1 MSKLT
6 KPLAGYNKKYYI
18 CKHLN
23 TKIMKELLNKLAAA
37 KAEIKA
43 TKLKKEGKN
52 TFSNYEYFTPS
63 QIEFLVATACHNNK
77 LLTSFDLIRNDLG
90 VYGRLTIY
98 DLESGEKLTT
108 EMASAIPEI
117 KATNIAQQLGGCV
130 TYTERYLKMSLF
142 GITDNQLDFD
152 TTENTKKQAEP
163 KTAKTAPEQPKVID
177 TTKIVFDYLAN
188 NAEALLYYKKM
199 HLFETMDD
207 LTDGQIKEIYEH
219 LKKYNKL

>member
-1 MSKLT
+1 
-6 KPLAGYNKKYYI
+6 
-18 CKHLN
+18 
-23 TKIMKELLNKLAAA
+23 MKELLNKLAVA

-108 EMASAIPEI
+108 QMASAIPEI

-152 TTENTKKQAEP
+152 TTENTKKQAEAP
-163 KTAKTAPEQPKVID
+163 KAPEQPKVID
-177 TTKIVFDYLAN
+177 PKKVVLDYLAN
-188 NAEALLYYKKM
+188 NAAALLYYQKM
-199 HLFETMDD
+199 HLFTTMDE
-207 LTDGQIKEIYEH
+207 LTSGQIKEIYEH
-219 LKKYNKL
+219 LKNNNKL

>member
-1 MSKLT
+1 
-6 KPLAGYNKKYYI
+6 
-18 CKHLN
+18 
-23 TKIMKELLNKLAAA
+23 MKELLNKLAAA

-177 TTKIVFDYLAN
+177 TTKTVFDYLAN
-188 NAEALLYYKKM
+188 NAEALSYYKKQ
-199 HLFETMDD
+199 HLFVTMDE

-219 LKKYNKL
+219 LKKYKKI

>member
-1 MSKLT
+1 
-6 KPLAGYNKKYYI
+6 
-18 CKHLN
+18 
-23 TKIMKELLNKLAAA
+23 MKELLNKLAAA

-52 TFSNYEYFTPS
+52 TYSNYEYFTPS

-90 VYGRLTIY
+90 VYGRLTVY

-163 KTAKTAPEQPKVID
+163 KPATKAPEQPKVID
-177 TTKIVFDYLAN
+177 TRKAVFNVLAN
-188 NAEALLYYKKM
+188 NAEALSYYKKQ
-199 HLFETMDD
+199 HLFTTIDE
-207 LTDGQIKEIYEH
+207 LTDGQIREIYEH

>member
-1 MSKLT
+1 
-6 KPLAGYNKKYYI
+6 
-18 CKHLN
+18 
-23 TKIMKELLNKLAAA
+23 MKELLNKLASA
-37 KAEIKA
+37 KAEIKS

-90 VYGRLTIY
+90 VFGRLTVY

-117 KATNIAQQLGGCV
+117 KATNIVQQLGGCV

-163 KTAKTAPEQPKVID
+163 KQAEKKPENQKVID
-177 TTKIVFDYLAN
+177 TRKVVCDFLAN
-188 NAEALLYYKKM
+188 KPEALSFYRKM
-199 HLFETMDD
+199 HLFTTSDE
-207 LTDGQIKEIYEH
+207 LTNGQIKEIYED
-219 LKKYNKL
+219 LKKRGNL

>member
-1 MSKLT
+1 
-6 KPLAGYNKKYYI
+6 
-18 CKHLN
+18 
-23 TKIMKELLNKLAAA
+23 MKELLNKLAAA

-52 TFSNYEYFTPS
+52 TYSNYEYFTPS
-63 QIEFLVATACHNNK
+63 QIEFLVANACHANK
-77 LLTSFDLIRNDLG
+77 LLTSFDLIRNELG
-90 VYGRLTIY
+90 VYGRLTVY
-98 DLESGEKLTT
+98 DLESGESLST

-117 KATNIAQQLGGCV
+117 KATNTAQQLGGCV

-152 TTENTKKQAEP
+152 TTENTKKQNETATTAP
-163 KTAKTAPEQPKVID
+163 KAPEQPKVIS

-188 NAEALLYYKKM
+188 NAEALSYYKKQY
-199 HLFETMDD
+199 LFTTMDE

-219 LKKYNKL
+219 LKKYKKL

>member
-1 MSKLT
+1 
-6 KPLAGYNKKYYI
+6 
-18 CKHLN
+18 
-23 TKIMKELLNKLAAA
+23 MKELLNKIASA

-43 TKLKKEGKN
+43 TKLKKEGEN
-52 TFSNYEYFTPS
+52 TYSKYSYFTPS

-98 DLESGEKLTT
+98 DLESGEKLTA

-163 KTAKTAPEQPKVID
+163 KPATKAPEQPKVID
-177 TTKIVFDYLAN
+177 PAKIVFDYLAN
-188 NAEALLYYKKM
+188 NAEALLYYRKM
-199 HLFETMDD
+199 HLFETTDD
-207 LTDGQIKEIYEH
+207 LTDGQIREIYEH
-219 LKKYNKL
+219 LKTHNKL

>member
-1 MSKLT
+1 
-6 KPLAGYNKKYYI
+6 
-18 CKHLN
+18 
-23 TKIMKELLNKLAAA
+23 MKELLNKLAAA

-63 QIEFLVATACHNNK
+63 QIEFLVANACHANK
-77 LLTSFDLIRNDLG
+77 LLTSFDLIRNELG
-90 VYGRLTIY
+90 VYGRLNLY
-98 DLESGEKLTT
+98 DLESGENLST

-152 TTENTKKQAEP
+152 TTENTKKQTE
-163 KTAKTAPEQPKVID
+163 TATKVTTKAPEQPKVID
-177 TTKIVFDYLAN
+177 TTKVVFNYLAN
-188 NAEALLYYKKM
+188 NAEALSYYKKQ
-199 HLFETMDD
+199 HLFTTMDE

-219 LKKYNKL
+219 LKKYKKI

>member
-1 MSKLT
+1 
-6 KPLAGYNKKYYI
+6 
-18 CKHLN
+18 
-23 TKIMKELLNKLAAA
+23 MKELLNKLAAA

-52 TFSNYEYFTPS
+52 TYSNYEYFTPS
-63 QIEFLVATACHNNK
+63 QIEFLVANACHANK
-77 LLTSFDLIRNDLG
+77 LLTSFDLIRNELG
-90 VYGRLTIY
+90 VYGRLTVY
-98 DLESGEKLTT
+98 DLESGESLST

-163 KTAKTAPEQPKVID
+163 KPSTKAPEQPKVID
-177 TTKIVFDYLAN
+177 TSKIVFDYLAN
-188 NAEALLYYKKM
+188 NAAALKYYQGQ
-199 HLFETMDD
+199 HLFTTIDE
-207 LTDGQIKEIYEH
+207 LTSGQIKEIYEH
-219 LKKYNKL
+219 LKKNNKL

>member
-1 MSKLT
+1 
-6 KPLAGYNKKYYI
+6 
-18 CKHLN
+18 
-23 TKIMKELLNKLAAA
+23 MKELLNKLAAA

-63 QIEFLVATACHNNK
+63 QIEFLVASACHNNK
-77 LLTSFDLIRNDLG
+77 LLTSFDLIRNELG
-90 VYGRLTIY
+90 VYGRLTVY
-98 DLESGEKLTT
+98 DLESGEKLTA
-108 EMASAIPEI
+108 EMATAIPEI

-163 KTAKTAPEQPKVID
+163 KPTKKTPEQPKIAEKLRQLRDMDTKRVI
-177 TTKIVFDYLAN
+177 FDYLAN
-188 NAEALLYYKKM
+188 NAEALSYYKKKY
-199 HLFETMDD
+199 LFTTIDE
-207 LTDGQIKEIYEH
+207 LTDGQIREIYEH
-219 LKKYNKL
+219 LKKYNKI

>member
-1 MSKLT
+1 
-6 KPLAGYNKKYYI
+6 
-18 CKHLN
+18 
-23 TKIMKELLNKLAAA
+23 MKELLNKLASA

-63 QIEFLVATACHNNK
+63 QIEFLVASACHNNK
-77 LLTSFDLIRNDLG
+77 LLRSFDLIRNELG
-90 VYGRLTIY
+90 VYGRLTVY
-98 DLESGEKLTT
+98 DLESGEKLTA

-152 TTENTKKQAEP
+152 TTENTKKQAETKP
-163 KTAKTAPEQPKVID
+163 AKKAPEQPKVID
-177 TTKIVFDYLAN
+177 IRKVIFDYLAN
-188 NAEALLYYKKM
+188 NAEALSYYKKKY
-199 HLFETMDD
+199 LFVTIDE
-207 LTDGQIKEIYEH
+207 LTDGQIKEIYQH
-219 LKKYNKL
+219 LKKYNKI

>member
-1 MSKLT
+1 
-6 KPLAGYNKKYYI
+6 
-18 CKHLN
+18 
-23 TKIMKELLNKLAAA
+23 MKELLKKLAAA

-63 QIEFLVATACHNNK
+63 QIEFLVANACHSNK

-90 VYGRLTIY
+90 VYGRLTVY
-98 DLESGEKLTT
+98 DLESGESLST

-152 TTENTKKQAEP
+152 TTENTKKQTE
-163 KTAKTAPEQPKVID
+163 TATKVTTKAPEQPQEID
-177 TTKIVFDYLAN
+177 KRKAVCDFLAN
-188 NAEALLYYKKM
+188 KAEALSFYRKM
-199 HLFETMDD
+199 HLFTTSDE
-207 LTDGQIKEIYEH
+207 LTDGQIKEIYND
-219 LKKYNKL
+219 LKKRGNL

>member
-1 MSKLT
+1 
-6 KPLAGYNKKYYI
+6 
-18 CKHLN
+18 
-23 TKIMKELLNKLAAA
+23 MKELLNKLAAA

-63 QIEFLVATACHNNK
+63 QIEFLVATACGNNN
-77 LLTSFDLIRNDLG
+77 LLTTFDLCRNELG
-90 VYGRLTIY
+90 VYGKLNLY
-98 DLESGEKLTT
+98 DLETGEILST

-117 KATNIAQQLGGCV
+117 KATNVAQQLGGCS
-130 TYTERYLKMSLF
+130 TYTERYMKQSMF

-163 KTAKTAPEQPKVID
+163 AAKTQPKAPEQPKVID
-177 TTKIVFDYLAN
+177 TTKIVFNYLAN
-188 NAEALLYYKKM
+188 NAEALSYYKKQ
-199 HLFETMDD
+199 HLFTTIDE

-219 LKKYNKL
+219 LKKYNKI

>member
-1 MSKLT
+1 
-6 KPLAGYNKKYYI
+6 
-18 CKHLN
+18 
-23 TKIMKELLNKLAAA
+23 MKELLNKLAAA

-63 QIEFLVATACHNNK
+63 QIEFLVATACHNNG
-77 LLTSFDLIRNDLG
+77 LLTTFDLIRDDLG

>member
-1 MSKLT
+1 
-6 KPLAGYNKKYYI
+6 
-18 CKHLN
+18 
-23 TKIMKELLNKLAAA
+23 MKELLNKLAAA

-63 QIEFLVATACHNNK
+63 QIEFLVANACYANK

-98 DLESGEKLTT
+98 DLESGESLST

-152 TTENTKKQAEP
+152 TTENTKKQTE
-163 KTAKTAPEQPKVID
+163 TAAKVTTKAPEQPKAID
-177 TTKIVFDYLAN
+177 ERKAVCDFLAN
-188 NAEALLYYKKM
+188 KAEALSFYRKM
-199 HLFETMDD
+199 HLFTTSDE
-207 LTDGQIKEIYEH
+207 LTDGQIKEIYND
-219 LKKYNKL
+219 LKKRGNL

>member
-1 MSKLT
+1 
-6 KPLAGYNKKYYI
+6 
-18 CKHLN
+18 
-23 TKIMKELLNKLAAA
+23 MKELLNKLAAA

-77 LLTSFDLIRNDLG
+77 LLTSFDLIRNELG

-142 GITDNQLDFD
+142 GITDNQLEFD
-152 TTENTKKQAEP
+152 MTENTKKQDE
-163 KTAKTAPEQPKVID
+163 PKVID

-188 NAEALLYYKKM
+188 NAEALSYYKKQ
-199 HLFETMDD
+199 HLFTTIDE
-207 LTDGQIKEIYEH
+207 LTSGQIKEIYEH
-219 LKKYNKL
+219 LKKYNKI

>member
-1 MSKLT
+1 
-6 KPLAGYNKKYYI
+6 
-18 CKHLN
+18 
-23 TKIMKELLNKLAAA
+23 MKELLNKLAAA

-90 VYGRLTIY
+90 VYGRLTVY
-98 DLESGEKLTT
+98 DLENGEKLTT

-152 TTENTKKQAEP
+152 TTENTKKQNEP
-163 KTAKTAPEQPKVID
+163 KPATKSTEQPKVID
-177 TTKIVFDYLAN
+177 TTKIVLNYLAN
-188 NAEALLYYKKM
+188 NAEALSYYKKQ
-199 HLFETMDD
+199 HLFTTIDE
-207 LTDGQIKEIYEH
+207 LTDGQIKEIFEH

>member
-1 MSKLT
+1 
-6 KPLAGYNKKYYI
+6 
-18 CKHLN
+18 
-23 TKIMKELLNKLAAA
+23 MKELLNKLAAA
-37 KAEIKA
+37 KAEIKE

-52 TFSNYEYFTPS
+52 TYSNYEYFTPS

-163 KTAKTAPEQPKVID
+163 KTATKVTEQPKVID

-199 HLFETMDD
+199 HLFETMDE
-207 LTDGQIKEIYEH
+207 LTDGQIREIYEH

>member
-1 MSKLT
+1 
-6 KPLAGYNKKYYI
+6 
-18 CKHLN
+18 
-23 TKIMKELLNKLAAA
+23 MKELLNKLAAA

-77 LLTSFDLIRNDLG
+77 LLTSFDLIRNELG

-177 TTKIVFDYLAN
+177 THKTVFDYLAY
-188 NAEALLYYKKM
+188 NAEALSYYKKQ
-199 HLFETMDD
+199 HLFTTIDE

-219 LKKYNKL
+219 LKKYNKI

>member
-1 MSKLT
+1 
-6 KPLAGYNKKYYI
+6 
-18 CKHLN
+18 
-23 TKIMKELLNKLAAA
+23 MKELLNELAAA

-163 KTAKTAPEQPKVID
+163 KPSAKAPEQPKIID
-177 TTKIVFDYLAN
+177 TTKIVFNYLAN
-188 NAEALLYYKKM
+188 NAEALSYYKKQ
-199 HLFETMDD
+199 HLFTTIDE

-219 LKKYNKL
+219 LKKYNKI

>member
-1 MSKLT
+1 
-6 KPLAGYNKKYYI
+6 
-18 CKHLN
+18 
-23 TKIMKELLNKLAAA
+23 MKELLNKLAAA

-52 TFSNYEYFTPS
+52 TYSNYEYFTPS
-63 QIEFLVATACHNNK
+63 QIEFLVANACHNNK

-90 VYGRLTIY
+90 VYGRLTVY
-98 DLESGEKLTT
+98 DLESGESLST

-117 KATNIAQQLGGCV
+117 KATNMAQQLGGCV

-152 TTENTKKQAEP
+152 TTENTKRVATKA
-163 KTAKTAPEQPKVID
+163 QPKVID

-188 NAEALLYYKKM
+188 NAEALSFYKKKY
-199 HLFETMDD
+199 LFVTMDE
-207 LTDGQIKEIYEH
+207 LTDEKIKEIYEH
-219 LKKYNKL
+219 LKKYNKI

>member
-1 MSKLT
+1 
-6 KPLAGYNKKYYI
+6 
-18 CKHLN
+18 
-23 TKIMKELLNKLAAA
+23 MKELLNKLAAA

-43 TKLKKEGKN
+43 TKLKKKGKN

-177 TTKIVFDYLAN
+177 TTKTVFDYLAN
-188 NAEALLYYKKM
+188 NAEALSYYKKQ
-199 HLFETMDD
+199 HLFVTMDE
-207 LTDGQIKEIYEH
+207 LTDGQIKEIYDD
-219 LKKYNKL
+219 LKKRGNL

>member
-1 MSKLT
+1 
-6 KPLAGYNKKYYI
+6 
-18 CKHLN
+18 
-23 TKIMKELLNKLAAA
+23 MKELLNKLAAA

-90 VYGRLTIY
+90 VFGRLNIY

-152 TTENTKKQAEP
+152 TTENTKKQNEP
-163 KTAKTAPEQPKVID
+163 KPATNAPEQPKLID
-177 TTKIVFDYLAN
+177 TRKIVFDYLAN
-188 NAEALLYYKKM
+188 NAEALSYYKKQ
-199 HLFETMDD
+199 HLFTTIDE
-207 LTDGQIKEIYEH
+207 LTDGQIKEIFEH

>member
-1 MSKLT
+1 MQVIIKS
-6 KPLAGYNKKYYI
+6 I
-18 CKHLN
+18 IFVEHLN

-90 VYGRLTIY
+90 VYGRLTVY

-152 TTENTKKQAEP
+152 TTENTKKQTEP
-163 KTAKTAPEQPKVID
+163 KTATKAPEQAKVID
-177 TTKIVFDYLAN
+177 TAKIVFDYLAN
-188 NAEALLYYKKM
+188 NAEALNYYKKQ
-199 HLFETMDD
+199 HLFTTMDE